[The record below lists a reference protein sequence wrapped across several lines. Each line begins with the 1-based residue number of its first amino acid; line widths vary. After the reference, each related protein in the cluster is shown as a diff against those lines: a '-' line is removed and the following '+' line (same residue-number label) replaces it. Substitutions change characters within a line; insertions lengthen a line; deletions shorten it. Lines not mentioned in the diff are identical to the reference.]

1 MIAVKEAMDMEYIHL
16 VLNVASVLFL
26 IIVITK
32 ILMCVA
38 NYVGEQLGFAKFFI
52 YLWHKIKKNK
62 IELK

>member
-1 MIAVKEAMDMEYIHL
+1 MEYIHL
-16 VLNVASVLFL
+16 VLKVASVLFI